1 MSEVKP
7 DQELGTRA
15 TSERK
20 LVANQKNAKKS
31 TGPKTDRGKSMSRRN
46 ALKNGFTVKDTG
58 MSSFV
63 NPGEERQHQQLLRKL
78 RQELGPVGELED
90 YEVQQIAIA
99 RLRLGRVWN
108 AEGADIYC
116 GARKMSISLKV
127 FDMEAAGLLNYDDT
141 LIQEWKN
148 LAKRD
153 HEVGQLTIQ
162 QNSIPR
168 GKELDEILRYKRSAE
183 RDLHNAMMR
192 LERLQRKRKGD
203 IVPAPVDVRLT
214 RD

>member
-1 MSEVKP
+1 
-7 DQELGTRA
+7 
-15 TSERK
+15 
-20 LVANQKNAKKS
+20 
-31 TGPKTDRGKSMSRRN
+31 
-46 ALKNGFTVKDTG
+46 
-58 MSSFV
+58 
-63 NPGEERQHQQLLRKL
+63 
-78 RQELGPVGELED
+78 
-90 YEVQQIAIA
+90 
-99 RLRLGRVWN
+99 
-108 AEGADIYC
+108 
-116 GARKMSISLKV
+116 MSISLKV

-153 HEVGQLTIQ
+153 HEVGQLAIQ